1 MYIVQG
7 LMIHNGVSKQTVLI
21 KKMDK
26 IQLNRQP
33 VSNIPNYKIH
43 TLLTVNP
50 SVSRAA
56 LTDVRIV
63 ITI

>member
-1 MYIVQG
+1 
-7 LMIHNGVSKQTVLI
+7 MIHNGVSKQTVLI

-33 VSNIPNYKIH
+33 VSNIPNYNIH